1 MEGCAGRRQW
11 KEAGQVTSKPS
22 PAPSTHTE
30 RGLGRQRSQ
39 PGDEDLLGA
48 APAIRGVLCLGP
60 AVPELAR

>member
-1 MEGCAGRRQW
+1 M
-11 KEAGQVTSKPS
+11 TSKPS